1 MRGPGRLPPFRP
13 CPASREQSACRT
25 QAPVCNKEDT
35 GACRRPT
42 AASAS
47 ARVLFAFTARCLPRR
62 QPLRGTRRQRQRHR
76 LQSNPLS
83 AYASVLQ
90 RRSHSWSAPHTANV
104 TFNLLGMLGQRAS
117 GHTRH
122 NIGMP
127 FWLAGISPSLI
138 VALCLPRAHTA
149 PAAAQPLP
157 RSLVPPP
164 PCSRLCGSNRV
175 SPIE

>member
-13 CPASREQSACRT
+13 CSGSQEQSACRT
-25 QAPVCNKEDT
+25 Q
-35 GACRRPT
+35 
-42 AASAS
+42 
-47 ARVLFAFTARCLPRR
+47 ARCLPRR

-175 SPIE
+175 TVNFFVGLWTEEGTEFMVRIR